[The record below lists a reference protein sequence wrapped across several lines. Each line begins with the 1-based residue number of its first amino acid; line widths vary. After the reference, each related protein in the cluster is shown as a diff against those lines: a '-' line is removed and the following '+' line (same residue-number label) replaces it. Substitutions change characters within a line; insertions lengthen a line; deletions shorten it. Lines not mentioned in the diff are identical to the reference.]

1 MERSSAH
8 RIIIF
13 IFKKY
18 DIEFG
23 AITKTYKYIKQSGLL
38 KIKGGV
44 SGAVRRGGA

>member
-1 MERSSAH
+1 MERSSAY

-23 AITKTYKYIKQSGLL
+23 AENRSAYRIL
-38 KIKGGV
+38 KLKE
-44 SGAVRRGGA
+44 